1 MELMMIE
8 VLGFAAGAITLVSSI
23 PQLVANLRNRELAMA
38 QSLSRNC
45 LQSTGNALW
54 LGYGVTVGSASMVT
68 FATLG
73 CLMAGCLALQ
83 THSVQK
89 GNRQNRQRQPP
100 IAFATTA
107 AWPELRGRG

>member
-45 LQSTGNALW
+45 LWNAP
-54 LGYGVTVGSASMVT
+54 S
-68 FATLG
+68 
-73 CLMAGCLALQ
+73 
-83 THSVQK
+83 
-89 GNRQNRQRQPP
+89 
-100 IAFATTA
+100 
-107 AWPELRGRG
+107 ELVRRYAYETEDREWRTSGTSPRK